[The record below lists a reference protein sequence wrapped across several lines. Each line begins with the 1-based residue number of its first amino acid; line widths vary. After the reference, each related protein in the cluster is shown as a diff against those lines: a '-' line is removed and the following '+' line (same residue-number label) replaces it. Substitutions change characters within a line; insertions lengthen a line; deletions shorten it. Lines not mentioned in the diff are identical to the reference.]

1 MRPAVFSVVL
11 LLAVWSP
18 ARAEE
23 SAVPRVSATARDGL
37 VTLSAQ
43 NASLREILTEFGRAS
58 GIEIYLESSVTADDA
73 TTIAFDGAPPEDGL
87 RRLLRAKNFMFIY
100 SGGSLSQVRV
110 YTEGRGEF
118 QRLPTETKGQSPRAT
133 PMRNPQGPTGPPSP
147 SSAATSEKG
156 QAADQGSA
164 AAPDKEAIRLRA
176 QALGNPDPDQRV
188 AGLEELAASDY
199 PQLALDTAVK
209 VLGSER
215 VADVLQSALSVV
227 AGMDTVP
234 LEPILT
240 FIADNRVQD
249 AAVRIQA
256 LEILSEYGQDDPRV
270 RELLRRLA
278 KSDKDKDVRES
289 AKSLLEDLTQ

>member
-1 MRPAVFSVVL
+1 MKRAILSVVL

-18 ARAEE
+18 AGAED
-23 SAVPRVSATARDGL
+23 SAVPHISATARDGL

-43 NASLREILTEFGRAS
+43 NAPLREILTEFGRAS
-58 GIEIYLESSVTADDA
+58 RIEIYLESSVTADES

-118 QRLPTETKGQSPRAT
+118 RRLPTETPRTAA
-133 PMRNPQGPTGPPSP
+133 MRNPQGPAGPLSP
-147 SSAATSEKG
+147 SSAATTRKG
-156 QAADQGSA
+156 QTADQGST

-176 QALGNPDPDQRV
+176 EALGNPDPDQRV

-199 PQLALDTAVK
+199 QQLALDTAVK

-240 FIADNRVQD
+240 FVADNRVQD
-249 AAVRIQA
+249 PAVRIQA
-256 LEILSEYGQDDPRV
+256 LELLTEHGQDDPRV
-270 RELLRRLA
+270 RELLRRIA
-278 KSDKDKDVRES
+278 RSDKDKDVRES
-289 AKSLLEDLTQ
+289 AESLLEDLTQ

>member
-1 MRPAVFSVVL
+1 MKRAILSVVL

-18 ARAEE
+18 AVAED
-23 SAVPRVSATARDGL
+23 SAVPHVSATARDGL

-58 GIEIYLESSVTADDA
+58 GIEIYLESSVTADES
-73 TTIAFDGAPPEDGL
+73 TTIAYDGAPPEDGL
-87 RRLLRAKNFMFIY
+87 RRLLRAKNFIFIY
-100 SGGSLSQVRV
+100 SEGSLSQVRV

-118 QRLPTETKGQSPRAT
+118 RRLPTETTGRSPRTTA
-133 PMRNPQGPTGPPSP
+133 MRNPQGPAGPLSP
-147 SSAATSEKG
+147 SSAATPGKG
-156 QAADQGSA
+156 QTADQGTA
-164 AAPDKEAIRLRA
+164 VAPDKEAIRLRA
-176 QALGNPDPDQRV
+176 EALGNPDPDQRV

-240 FIADNRVQD
+240 FVADNRVQD

-256 LEILSEYGQDDPRV
+256 LELLSEHGQDDPRV
-270 RELLRRLA
+270 RELLRRIA
-278 KSDKDKDVRES
+278 RSDKDQDVRES